1 MTSPAQ
7 TETRQGKPWT
17 EEEDHI
23 LLTKGPAYGYGA
35 VAERMGRSFW
45 SGYRRHLKLVNKE

>member
-17 EEEDHI
+17 EEEDRI

-35 VAERMGRSFW
+35 VAERYLGRTENA
-45 SGYRRHLKLVNKE
+45 GRKRLAKLTTE